1 MLRHFLLIAQK
12 RMGSIIFYRALVPS
26 DVISKH
32 CSRQNAPSQPIL
44 KTCVRAFVRSG
55 LPIIIYTVPQSV
67 CTSLD
72 AMLALNASVNM
83 YMFHGGTSFGLTA
96 GARDDVVELKT

>member
-32 CSRQNAPSQPIL
+32 CSRRNAPSQPIL

-55 LPIIIYTVPQSV
+55 LPIIIYTV
-67 CTSLD
+67 
-72 AMLALNASVNM
+72 
-83 YMFHGGTSFGLTA
+83 
-96 GARDDVVELKT
+96 GAETERAKWCAIVPSTHPRARFRRH